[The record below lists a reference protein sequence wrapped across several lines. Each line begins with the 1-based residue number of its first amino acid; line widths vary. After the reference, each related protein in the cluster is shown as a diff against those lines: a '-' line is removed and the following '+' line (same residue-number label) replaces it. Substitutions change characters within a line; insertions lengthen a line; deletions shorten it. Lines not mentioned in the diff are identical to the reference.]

1 MLIVTLYGHVGVDAE
16 LKTKENEDKQ
26 YISFTVAHNTASGT
40 QWVRVRSWNIR
51 IKDWVKKG
59 RKVCVVGRMEVGVYN
74 DRPSI
79 TVIGDHV
86 ELDAKD
92 KIGEEEQGEHPEG
105 NL

>member
-1 MLIVTLYGHVGVDAE
+1 MLNVTLYGYVGVDAE
-16 LKTKENEDKQ
+16 LKTTEKDNKQ
-26 YISFTVAHNTASGT
+26 YITFTVAHNTPTGT
-40 QWVRVRSWNIR
+40 VWVRVRSFNII

-92 KIGEEEQGEHPEG
+92 KNGEEEFGDPEG
-105 NL
+105 NQ